1 MTPYVLVHGSPGSPR
16 AWGPV
21 RRAFPEGTVVVTPT
35 LPGHG
40 PEEGLLDP
48 ALGIEERADVV
59 IDAMRTAATR
69 ADGGKVVLVG
79 YSFGGVNAV
88 CAALRAPEL
97 VDRLVLL
104 EPVLVPLLDGSSDPD
119 AATLR
124 PRFEGYAAAVE
135 AGDPDAIAIMV
146 GIWFGPDAYAG
157 LPTGVKDHFRS
168 RAEANARDVRATMRY
183 RQDDR
188 ALAALDVP
196 VTVVLGST
204 SPSATATL
212 CRTLVA
218 RLPRAELIE
227 LGGAGHAM
235 IDSHSAEVAAILTAE
250 PR

>member
-1 MTPYVLVHGSPGSPR
+1 MPPYVLVHGSPGSPR

-21 RRAFPEGTVVVTPT
+21 RRALPEGSVVVTPT

-40 PEEGLLDP
+40 PEEGLVHP
-48 ALGIEERADVV
+48 SLGIEERAEVV
-59 IDAMRTAATR
+59 VDAMRSAAAE
-69 ADGGKVVLVG
+69 ADGKVVLLG
-79 YSFGGVNAV
+79 YSFGGVNAT

-97 VDRLVLL
+97 VERLVLL

-146 GIWFGPDAYAG
+146 GIWFGPDAYAA

-183 RQDDR
+183 RPDDE
-188 ALAALDVP
+188 ALAGLDVP

-204 SPSATATL
+204 SPPATATL
-212 CRTLVA
+212 CRTVVA
-218 RLPRAELIE
+218 RLPRAELVE
-227 LGGAGHAM
+227 LDGAGHAM
-235 IDSHSAEVAAILTAE
+235 IDTHPAEVVAVLT
-250 PR
+250 R